1 MNKLLIVTAALVLVT
16 ATGCTIKDKKAA
28 LNSPKEKYS
37 YAIGMSIGTGIT
49 KQKLDLD
56 PKVISKGIQDAF
68 AGKTKITEEEM
79 AKILTEFQTEQ
90 RAAQEKNMLESGKKN
105 LELGQKYLEQNKSKE
120 GVKTLS
126 SGIQYKVIKSGTG
139 ASPKLT
145 DTVKV
150 HYSGRLIDGKE
161 FDSSYKRNEP
171 VTFPLNGVIPGWT
184 EILQIMK
191 PGDKWEVT
199 IPSQLAYGDRG
210 APPQIEPNS
219 VLVFDIELVGIET
232 AGK

>member
-56 PKVISKGIQDAF
+56 PKIISKGIQDAF

>member
-1 MNKLLIVTAALVLVT
+1 
-16 ATGCTIKDKKAA
+16 
-28 LNSPKEKYS
+28 
-37 YAIGMSIGTGIT
+37 
-49 KQKLDLD
+49 
-56 PKVISKGIQDAF
+56 
-68 AGKTKITEEEM
+68 
-79 AKILTEFQTEQ
+79 
-90 RAAQEKNMLESGKKN
+90 
-105 LELGQKYLEQNKSKE
+105 
-120 GVKTLS
+120 
-126 SGIQYKVIKSGTG
+126 
-139 ASPKLT
+139 
-145 DTVKV
+145 V

>member
-90 RAAQEKNMLESGKKN
+90 RAAQEKNMLESGKKPSPAAFSTKLSNQVQALHLN
-105 LELGQKYLEQNKSKE
+105 LP
-120 GVKTLS
+120 T
-126 SGIQYKVIKSGTG
+126 
-139 ASPKLT
+139 
-145 DTVKV
+145 
-150 HYSGRLIDGKE
+150 RLKCI
-161 FDSSYKRNEP
+161 
-171 VTFPLNGVIPGWT
+171 
-184 EILQIMK
+184 
-191 PGDKWEVT
+191 
-199 IPSQLAYGDRG
+199 
-210 APPQIEPNS
+210 
-219 VLVFDIELVGIET
+219 T
-232 AGK
+232 AAD